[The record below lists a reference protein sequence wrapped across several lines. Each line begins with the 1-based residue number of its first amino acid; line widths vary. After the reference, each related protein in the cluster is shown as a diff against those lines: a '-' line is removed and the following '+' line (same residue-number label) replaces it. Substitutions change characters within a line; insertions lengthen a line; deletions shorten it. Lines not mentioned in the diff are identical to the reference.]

1 MSYLDWWVV
10 LYIFKCQE
18 ILGNLFVAFNSSQNI
33 IFFFF
38 DLITF
43 RGLGRNWRIA
53 FIIIWEVLN
62 TEKNPDLWK
71 DVTFSVIFN
80 VYLDSAFYFNCLF
93 LITSSCGSSNL
104 WGEMDS
110 LSETLLFSRFS
121 VSSWLTALSW
131 FGSWNWLDL
140 LDPLEL
146 ILSDLKGVEAFWPLS
161 RLKWALFGAGTL
173 MDPSLIFPATI
184 YPLGGKLS
192 FPVASL
198 LVLVPVLS
206 ALALLPA

>member
-1 MSYLDWWVV
+1 MS
-10 LYIFKCQE
+10 E
-18 ILGNLFVAFNSSQNI
+18 NLKRSRLQ
-33 IFFFF
+33 FFPKHYTYFF
-38 DLITF
+38 SFFIRSLF
-43 RGLGRNWRIA
+43 RGLGRNWSIV
-53 FIIIWEVLN
+53 FIVFWELLN
-62 TEKNPDLWK
+62 PEKNPGLQK
-71 DVTFSVIFN
+71 DVTFSVILN
-80 VYLDSAFYFNCLF
+80 ANLESAFYFNCLF

>member
-1 MSYLDWWVV
+1 MS
-10 LYIFKCQE
+10 
-18 ILGNLFVAFNSSQNI
+18 GNLRKSFCCLQFLPKHNI
-33 IFFFF
+33 FFF